1 VSRPDIALVSPYP
14 PPGSTHA
21 GRSGVASYT
30 SNLARSLADQ
40 GAAVSVI
47 APMEDGHRELTT
59 DGPIRV
65 ERRFSPGPRALPAA
79 ARAATATGAPLV
91 HVQHELFLYGGA
103 TSVPGLAAALAGLRR
118 GPARTVV
125 TMHQVVDPRSVDS
138 SFTRLHRV
146 TVPAWVARTGLAGV
160 QRTIRGLADRVVVH
174 EAPFARLVPG
184 AAVVPHGIEA
194 VPAPR
199 RDEAR
204 DRLGLHGRVS
214 ALCFGFLA
222 PYKGIEHA
230 LEAMRQVDGAVE
242 LVVAGAEHPRLADR
256 EPYAGE
262 LRRRS
267 GARIRF
273 TGRVEDAEVPGWF
286 AASDVA
292 LFLYPR
298 PFASSGALALAL
310 AHGTPPLLSPQLGE
324 LLDAPAEL
332 IVPLEPRAIARRLA
346 ELAAY
351 PDRLDTMRAACRR
364 LTAGRSWRSVARR
377 HLALYEEVIG
387 ADRASRRSLRST

>member
-1 VSRPDIALVSPYP
+1 MSRPDVALITPYA
-14 PPGSTHA
+14 PPGSSHA
-21 GRSGVASYT
+21 GRSGVASYA
-30 SNLARSLADQ
+30 SNLARSLAEE
-40 GAAVSVI
+40 GAVVSVI
-47 APMEDGHRELTT
+47 APAERGHQDVTT
-59 DGPIRV
+59 DGPVRV
-65 ERRFSPGPRALPAA
+65 ERRFRRGPGALPAA
-79 ARAATATGAPLV
+79 ATAATATGAPIV
-91 HVQHELFLYGGA
+91 HLQHELFLYGGA
-103 TSVPGLAAALAGLRR
+103 ASVPGLAAALARLRR
-118 GPARTVV
+118 ARSRSVV
-125 TMHQVVDPRSVDS
+125 TMHQVVNPRSVDS

-146 TVPAWVARTGLAGV
+146 SVPAWVARAGLAGV
-160 QRTIRGLADRVVVH
+160 QRVIRGLADRVVVH

-204 DRLGLHGRVS
+204 ARLGLDGRMT

-230 LEAMRQVDGAVE
+230 LDAIGNLDGAVE
-242 LVVAGAEHPRLADR
+242 LVVAGAEHPRLVDR

-267 GARIRF
+267 AAGVRF
-273 TGRVEDAEVPGWF
+273 TGRVEDAEVPCWF

-310 AHGTPPLLSPQLGE
+310 AHGTPPLLSPQLGA
-324 LLDAPAEL
+324 LCGAPREL
-332 IVPLEPRAIARRLA
+332 IAPLEPSALAEHLADLAARPDRLESMRAVCRRLA
-346 ELAAY
+346 
-351 PDRLDTMRAACRR
+351 
-364 LTAGRSWRSVARR
+364 AGRSWRSVACR
-377 HLALYEEVIG
+377 HLALYQEVNG
-387 ADRASRRSLRST
+387 EGGGDRCRPC